1 MDRWKLLVVA
11 AAVSVLAAGC
21 SSGTE
26 AGQIAA
32 VRDVISSV
40 VDNADDIV
48 LEIVPSGSG
57 KDCYEIEAEGGD
69 LVIRGSSPVALCY
82 AFDRYLRYGCG
93 AMVTWSGEHVD
104 IPGNW
109 PEYRESAE
117 SPYALRYFLNVC
129 TFGYTAPYW
138 DWERWSEEIDWMAL
152 HGVNMPLASVASEA
166 IAMRVWKKFGLN
178 RIFSEFA

>member
-48 LEIVPSGSG
+48 LEIIPSSGSG
-57 KDCYEIEAEGGD
+57 KDCYEIVAEGGD
-69 LVIRGSSPVALCY
+69 LVLRGSSPVSLCY
-82 AFDRYLRYGCG
+82 AFDRYLRYGYDST
-93 AMVTWSGEHVD
+93 VTWIG
-104 IPGNW
+104 
-109 PEYRESAE
+109 
-117 SPYALRYFLNVC
+117 
-129 TFGYTAPYW
+129 
-138 DWERWSEEIDWMAL
+138 
-152 HGVNMPLASVASEA
+152 
-166 IAMRVWKKFGLN
+166 
-178 RIFSEFA
+178 